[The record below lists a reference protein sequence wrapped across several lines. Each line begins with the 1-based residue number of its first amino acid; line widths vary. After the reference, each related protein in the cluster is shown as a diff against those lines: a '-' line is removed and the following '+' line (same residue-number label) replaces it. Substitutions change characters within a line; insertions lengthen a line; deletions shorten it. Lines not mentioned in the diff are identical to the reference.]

1 MFRPEAVATGSD
13 YPPKLPKP
21 LFNSSARYFER
32 LAQAFEAN
40 GELAREIPGFSVR
53 EGQRALAHRI
63 GQAIAAGEAL
73 IAEAGTGTGKTFA
86 YLVPAL
92 LSGGPVVISTG
103 TRNLQ
108 DQLFHR
114 DLPRVR
120 AALGVNLRVAL
131 LKGRANYVCRHHLRR
146 NLQEGRFDRREDI
159 AVLHRIDRFAS
170 VSVSGDRSEAPGIA
184 EDHPVWAK
192 AVSSRE
198 NCLGQDCAD
207 FAECFVFKARQAAQQ
222 ADVLVV
228 NHHLFCAD
236 LALRDE
242 GVADLLPSARAV
254 VFDEAHQLPDVATQ
268 FFGSTVSS
276 RQLIELARD
285 ILRVGHADARD
296 SADWMEH
303 SRRLELAVRDWR
315 AAADRP
321 GRHEAQSLVRQSML
335 TQALGQLQ
343 TCLVDVHAVLSR
355 AAERSR
361 DLARLAQRV
370 ETLNDFLGRWLEGL
384 YKLAVPARGLNSDE
398 APHEILWAE
407 HHTAGVALH
416 SSPLSV
422 AEPFQRHQQAHSTSW
437 IFVSATLSVDGS
449 FEHFKRSLGLE
460 QASAQQWESPFNYE
474 QQSALWLATE
484 CGDPAASG
492 FGHRIAEVIW
502 PLLRQNGGR
511 AFLLCTSL
519 RMVTELATQIAEYA
533 HREPQWSL
541 EILVQGQ
548 GSRSELLER
557 FRAARAPVLIGS
569 ASFWEGVDVVGDQ
582 LSMVVIDKLPFA
594 PPDDPLLK
602 ARIEACRRTG
612 EDAFGLI
619 QLPAAAMALKQG
631 AGRLIRSETDRGLL
645 IICDARLRTRGYGR
659 KLLRSL
665 PPFAMLDSQNQALA
679 WLEARDARSGA
690 HTG

>member
-1 MFRPEAVATGSD
+1 MFNP
-13 YPPKLPKP
+13 
-21 LFNSSARYFER
+21 SADYFER
-32 LAQAFEAN
+32 LAHAFETD
-40 GELAREIPGFSVR
+40 GELAREIPGFTIR
-53 EGQRALAHRI
+53 EGQRALAQRI
-63 GQAIAAGEAL
+63 GQVVVDGEAL

-86 YLVPAL
+86 YLVPLL

-170 VSVSGDRSEAPGIA
+170 VSMSGDRSEAPGIA
-184 EDHPVWAK
+184 EDSPVWTK
-192 AVSSRE
+192 AVSTRD

-207 FAECFVFKARQAAQQ
+207 FGDCFVFKARQAAQQ

-268 FFGSTVSS
+268 FFGAVLSS
-276 RQLIELARD
+276 RQLSELARD
-285 ILRVGHADARD
+285 VLRIGHADARD

-303 SRRLELAVRDWR
+303 SRLLELAVRDWR

-321 GRHEAQSLVRQSML
+321 GRHEAQALARHPTLGRVLRQLHSGL
-335 TQALGQLQ
+335 SDTKAALCG
-343 TCLVDVHAVLSR
+343 

-370 ETLNDFLGRWLEGL
+370 EVLDDFLERWLVGL
-384 YKLAVPARGLNSDE
+384 VSPADTRAASSSQG
-398 APHEILWAE
+398 PQEILWAE
-407 HHTAGVALH
+407 HHATGVALH
-416 SSPLSV
+416 ASPLSV
-422 AEPFQRHQQAHSTSW
+422 AEPFQRHQQSHATSW
-437 IFVSATLSVDGS
+437 IFLSATLSVDGS
-449 FEHFKRSLGLE
+449 FEHFQRSLGLDKAVAE
-460 QASAQQWESPFNYE
+460 HWESPFDYAR
-474 QQSALWLATE
+474 QAAFWIATD
-484 CGDPAASG
+484 CGDPAAPG
-492 FGHRIAEVIW
+492 FSHRIAEVTW
-502 PLLRQNGGR
+502 PLLRRNRGR

-519 RMVTELATQIAEYA
+519 RMVTELASLLAERA
-533 HREPQWSL
+533 QRDLPLGL
-541 EILVQGQ
+541 EVLVQGQ
-548 GSRSELLER
+548 GSRSELLDR
-557 FRAARAPVLIGS
+557 FRTAQAPILIGS

-582 LSMVVIDKLPFA
+582 LSLVIIDKLPFA

-602 ARIEACRRTG
+602 ARIEASRRAG
-612 EDAFGLI
+612 EDAFSLI

-645 IICDARLRTRGYGR
+645 VICDARLRTRGYGR

-665 PPFAMLDSQNQALA
+665 PPFAPLQNQDEALA
-679 WLEARDARSGA
+679 WLEAGDSNS
-690 HTG
+690 